1 MLASK
6 YSEHVCNWTVHE
18 LSEVCN
24 VDSEQVTIG
33 NEVHHTHWKY
43 NLLALRKQPWIQGN
57 MGNISALQHILQFR
71 VFLFGLLLTL
81 FHCCLNQGYF
91 EVFLGLFLG
100 YTLTIGLFHT
110 YFQRGEVAYMAFR
123 GSRNPHFLSRLGGGC
138 WTFEKPWI
146 SLNWGNFSLNPFT
159 TISSSMVFQSNIS
172 KLPKKCFQSDLEAF
186 LATIFKHAY
195 SYP

>member
-6 YSEHVCNWTVHE
+6 YSEHVCNWTGHE

-110 YFQRGEVAYMAFR
+110 YFQRG
-123 GSRNPHFLSRLGGGC
+123 GGGLQGLK
-138 WTFEKPWI
+138 ES
-146 SLNWGNFSLNPFT
+146 SLFYHDWVVVVGLLKNHGSQNCPFQLSIWLIFGNHLQTCLFVSLKGQP
-159 TISSSMVFQSNIS
+159 
-172 KLPKKCFQSDLEAF
+172 
-186 LATIFKHAY
+186 
-195 SYP
+195 

>member
-110 YFQRGEVAYMAFR
+110 YFQRG
-123 GSRNPHFLSRLGGGC
+123 GGC
-138 WTFEKPWI
+138 LYGLQGLKES
-146 SLNWGNFSLNPFT
+146 SLSI
-159 TISSSMVFQSNIS
+159 TIGWWLLDFWKTMDFL
-172 KLPKKCFQSDLEAF
+172 KLRQF
-186 LATIFKHAY
+186 
-195 SYP
+195 